1 VKTVLAILIIGI
13 ILVVIGI
20 LLVML
25 FVGFNQSSQSN
36 SEIDKIP
43 VTKSQ
48 PIQKE
53 PTKSETKIES
63 KTEPVKEVEPVK
75 TEPVKEVEPVKT
87 EPVKEVE
94 PVKTESNIICSG
106 KADCIR
112 GKVTKINDGDT
123 IKVNGISIRFA
134 LTSTPELGKSG
145 GIEARDYIEKI
156 CPVGSEA
163 VADEDDGQTGG
174 SYGRTIAKIYCNGII
189 LNESILEAKLG
200 TISTNFC
207 AVSEFGSESWAQKF
221 GCN

>member
-1 VKTVLAILIIGI
+1 MKTVLAILIIGI

-63 KTEPVKEVEPVK
+63 
-75 TEPVKEVEPVKT
+75 KT